1 MSNIT
6 IIGEGAWGRALGEVA
21 RKAGHEVHFW
31 SRQQP
36 VSPANSDAFILAV
49 PAQAT
54 REVLAKLNLKSGVL
68 ISAAKGFERSSG
80 KTMQDVVTEF
90 VPQAEFYALSGP
102 SFAADV
108 TMGLPTAVTLAGP
121 TLEKAHHWAE
131 QLSIPTFRIYPSDD
145 VKGVE
150 IGGAM
155 KNVLAI
161 ACGIGDGQGMGE
173 SARASLVTRGFAE
186 LARYA
191 RKSGA
196 KPETLMGLSGF
207 GDLQLTCSSGKSRNY
222 SYGLAIGKGARPQQ
236 ALEASKGVVEGA
248 FTAQIAAKLAHQI
261 GVDMP
266 IVDAVTA
273 IIDGGSKPGD
283 EIKKLLGRPVRPE
296 HE

>member
-1 MSNIT
+1 MKIT
-6 IIGEGAWGRALGEVA
+6 IVGEGAWGCALGEVA
-21 RKAGHEVHFW
+21 RKAAHDVSFW
-31 SRQQP
+31 SRKNP
-36 VSPANSDAFILAV
+36 VLPTKSDAFIIAV

-54 REVLAKLNLKSGVL
+54 REVLDKLNLRDGVL
-68 ISAAKGFERSSG
+68 ISAAKGFERSTG
-80 KTMQDVVTEF
+80 KTIADVVAEL

-108 TMGLPTAVTLAGP
+108 TQGLPTAVTLAGSV
-121 TLEKAHHWAE
+121 LDKALFWANE
-131 QLSIPTFRIYPSDD
+131 LSIPTFRIYPSDD

-191 RKSGA
+191 RKAGA

-207 GDLQLTCSSGKSRNY
+207 GDLQLTCSSVKSRNY
-222 SYGLAIGKGARPQQ
+222 SYGLAIGRGATPQQ
-236 ALEASKGVVEGA
+236 AMAASKGVVEGA
-248 FTAQIAAKLAHQI
+248 FTAQIAAKLARDLD
-261 GVDMP
+261 VDMP
-266 IVDAVTA
+266 IIDAVTA
-273 IIDGGSKPGD
+273 IVDGGSKPGD